1 MEDLKKS
8 IIEKI
13 EAAFADMD
21 AHSYN
26 GYTDESEYILT
37 LTVAELRWLNE
48 NLDWS
53 D

>member
-1 MEDLKKS
+1 MKDLKKS

-13 EAAFADMD
+13 ESAYADMD

-26 GYTDESEYILT
+26 GYTDESEYQIT

-48 NLDWS
+48 QLS
-53 D
+53 S